1 MQYFQRSFDSM
12 DRTGTSVYNISVTN
26 EDRIAIVKEHFD
38 SAAVGW
44 DERAMERIP
53 FYKEMMGVL
62 VSMLPFKKEQE
73 FSVID
78 LGTGTGT
85 IAYLIKQAFPSARI
99 TCMDIAPQ
107 MLEMSKKKLG
117 GFSGITYEQADLVDY
132 QFNGKYDAVVSSLAM
147 HHLEPDKDKKD
158 FFTRV
163 FNALN
168 AGGVFLNADIIL
180 ADDENTQGRYL
191 KEWGKF
197 VLSNLSEEE
206 MKANLARYYRE
217 DRPNKLNIELDWLR
231 KGGFS
236 SVDVHFKYYNFA
248 VYGAIK

>member
-1 MQYFQRSFDSM
+1 M
-12 DRTGTSVYNISVTN
+12 DTTDTSVYNISVAS

-44 DERAMERIP
+44 DERALERIP
-53 FYKEMMGVL
+53 FYREMMGVL
-62 VSMLPFKKEQE
+62 VSMLPFTKDQE

-107 MLEMSKKKLG
+107 MLEMAKKKLS
-117 GFSGITYEQADLVDY
+117 GFSGITYEQADLVNY
-132 QFNGKYDAVVSSLAM
+132 RFKEKYDAVVSSLAM
-147 HHLEPDKDKKD
+147 HHLEPDNDKKD
-158 FFTRV
+158 FYARIY
-163 FNALN
+163 NALN
-168 AGGVFLNADIIL
+168 TRGVFLNADIIL
-180 ADDENTQGRYL
+180 ADDEKTQERYL

-197 VLSNLSEEE
+197 VLSNLPEED

-217 DRPNKLNIELDWLR
+217 DRPNKLNAELDWLR
-231 KGGFS
+231 NAGFA
-236 SVDVHFKYYNFA
+236 SVDAHFKYYNFA
-248 VYGAIK
+248 VYGAVK